1 MIGFPKGFKLWK
13 RPLSRWSTE
22 TFPLSLSLSL
32 IRSAFSP
39 SQNDEDDERKRGEIV
54 ERANEGRSHI
64 VAECTTERAQLLPI
78 QMQIPLND
86 GKDALKNALMQDEVA
101 QWYTDFTSGNVRF
114 YYKLYVSSF
123 I

>member
-54 ERANEGRSHI
+54 EGASERRSHI
-64 VAECTTERAQLLPI
+64 VAECTTEREQLLPI
-78 QMQIPLND
+78 QMQIPLD
-86 GKDALKNALMQDEVA
+86 GKDALKNALQCRMN
-101 QWYTDFTSGNVRF
+101 WLSGTLILHVGM
-114 YYKLYVSSF
+114 
-123 I
+123 

>member
-1 MIGFPKGFKLWK
+1 MKGKEVKLW
-13 RPLSRWSTE
+13 REGAR
-22 TFPLSLSLSL
+22 
-32 IRSAFSP
+32 
-39 SQNDEDDERKRGEIV
+39 ER
-54 ERANEGRSHI
+54 RSHI
-64 VAECTTERAQLLPI
+64 VAECTTEREQLLPI